1 MLEINADQV
10 FSIGL
15 IAGVPQPVAVRDRL
29 NNVPQE
35 AIYNWE
41 PGAQLGIHRPD
52 TFWFTP
58 PGQPHPPP
66 PHPPASPVKS

>member
-10 FSIGL
+10 FSIGVV
-15 IAGVPQPVAVRDRL
+15 AGVPQPIAVSDEL
-29 NNVPQE
+29 KNVPPD

-58 PGQPHPPP
+58 PEQPHPAAPLA
-66 PHPPASPVKS
+66 PAAPAKS